1 MVFFE
6 LLAVALATSQTSN
19 QQPNL
24 FRYYSS
30 ANGSR
35 VIEMYR
41 GECHMFTESDA
52 SWIYKTRQ
60 NLIAPLNTIQ
70 FELLLEKC
78 RPNERPHV
86 EMPYIG
92 NSDTDANNLVPDEH
106 ANSNSTLGSAESS
119 NSTDD
124 VSPIV
129 FPGTKWCGRGA
140 SARSYDD
147 LGLYAHTDECCR
159 DHDNCPDNI
168 LTGETKHGLL
178 NDASF
183 TRSHCDCDEAFL
195 SCLRTDSTL
204 SKLTSSKI
212 AHIYFNIL
220 KPLCFAERHPVK
232 SCQRTRLTGEC
243 IRPEYD
249 YTQGRQWQFFQAQPY
264 FAKTVRG
271 LLNAFNS
278 LVGATEPTVADPS
291 SQSGRRAEAM
301 PPGFTF

>member
-1 MVFFE
+1 MP
-6 LLAVALATSQTSN
+6 LLAVALATSQTAN
-19 QQPNL
+19 QQQNGFP

-41 GECHMFTESDA
+41 DECHMFIESEA
-52 SWIYKTRQ
+52 AWMYRTRQ
-60 NLIAPLNTIQ
+60 NLITALNPIQ
-70 FELLLEKC
+70 FELLLERCVFK
-78 RPNERPHV
+78 ERPHV
-86 EMPYIG
+86 TMPEVG
-92 NSDTDANNLVPDEH
+92 ENDTDSINFVPDGDF
-106 ANSNSTLGSAESS
+106 NTNSTLGATDSS

-140 SARSYDD
+140 TARSYDD
-147 LGLYAHTDECCR
+147 IGIYAHTDECCR

-168 LTGETKHGLL
+168 LAGETKHDLV
-178 NDASF
+178 NDAAF
-183 TRSHCDCDEAFL
+183 TRSHCDCDDAFL
-195 SCLRTDSTL
+195 NCLRTDATL

-249 YTQGRQWQFFQAQPY
+249 YTAGRQWQFFEAQPY

-271 LLNAFNS
+271 LLNAFNN
-278 LVGATEPTVADPS
+278 LVGATEPTVDDPS